1 MNMKIDYKNK
11 KLMSSEEMTQK
22 EIECKVESAKL
33 QLQSDILAT
42 KQSKFKAEA
51 ELEAAKHT
59 YPLDTPKII
68 ECQAEVEAY
77 TEGLAKLEA
86 LMTELF

>member
-1 MNMKIDYKNK
+1 MKIDYKNK
-11 KLMSSEEMTQK
+11 KLMSSEEMTEK
-22 EIECKVESAKL
+22 EVEFKVESAKL

-42 KQSKFKAEA
+42 KQSKAKAEA

-77 TEGLAKLEA
+77 AEGLEKLEA
-86 LMTELF
+86 LMKELF

>member
-1 MNMKIDYKNK
+1 MKIDYKNK

-22 EIECKVESAKL
+22 EVEFKVEETKL
-33 QLQSDILAT
+33 SLQSDILAT

-59 YPLDTPKII
+59 YPLNTPKII

>member
-1 MNMKIDYKNK
+1 MKIDYKNK

-22 EIECKVESAKL
+22 EIEYKVESAKL

-42 KQSKFKAEA
+42 KQSKAKAEA
-51 ELEAAKHT
+51 ELEATKHT
-59 YPLDTPKII
+59 YPLDTPRII
-68 ECQAEVEAY
+68 ECQIEVEAY
-77 TEGLAKLEA
+77 TEGLTKLEA

>member
-1 MNMKIDYKNK
+1 MKIDYKNR

-22 EIECKVESAKL
+22 EIEFKVESAKL

-42 KQSKFKAEA
+42 KQSKAKAES

-59 YPLDTPKII
+59 YPLDSQTII
-68 ECQAEVEAY
+68 KCQLEVEAY
-77 TEGLAKLEA
+77 TDGLNRLEE
-86 LMTELF
+86 LMKELF

>member
-1 MNMKIDYKNK
+1 
-11 KLMSSEEMTQK
+11 
-22 EIECKVESAKL
+22 V
-33 QLQSDILAT
+33 
-42 KQSKFKAEA
+42 
-51 ELEAAKHT
+51 AKHT

>member
-1 MNMKIDYKNK
+1 M
-11 KLMSSEEMTQK
+11 
-22 EIECKVESAKL
+22 

-42 KQSKFKAEA
+42 KVSKAKAEA

-77 TEGLAKLEA
+77 TEGLEKLEA
-86 LMTELF
+86 LMKELF

>member
-1 MNMKIDYKNK
+1 MKIDYKNK

-68 ECQAEVEAY
+68 ACQAEVEAY

>member
-1 MNMKIDYKNK
+1 MKIDYKNK
-11 KLMSSEEMTQK
+11 KLMSSEEMTEK
-22 EIECKVESAKL
+22 ELEYKVESAKL

-42 KQSKFKAEA
+42 KQSKAKAEA
-51 ELEAAKHT
+51 ELEAAKHS

-77 TEGLAKLEA
+77 AEGLVKLEA
-86 LMTELF
+86 LMAELF

>member
-1 MNMKIDYKNK
+1 M
-11 KLMSSEEMTQK
+11 
-22 EIECKVESAKL
+22 

-42 KQSKFKAEA
+42 KQSKFKAET
-51 ELEAAKHT
+51 ELEVAKHT

>member
-1 MNMKIDYKNK
+1 
-11 KLMSSEEMTQK
+11 MSSEEMTQK
-22 EIECKVESAKL
+22 EIEYKVESAKL

-51 ELEAAKHT
+51 ELEEAKHT
-59 YPLDTPKII
+59 YPLDTQTII
-68 ECQAEVEAY
+68 DCQAEVAAY
-77 TEGLAKLEA
+77 TEGLEKLEA

>member
-1 MNMKIDYKNK
+1 
-11 KLMSSEEMTQK
+11 MSSEEMTQK
-22 EIECKVESAKL
+22 EIEYKVESAKL

-42 KQSKFKAEA
+42 KQSKAKAEA

-59 YPLDTPKII
+59 YPLDTQTII
-68 ECQAEVEAY
+68 DCQDEVEAY
-77 TEGLAKLEA
+77 TKGLEKLEA

>member
-1 MNMKIDYKNK
+1 
-11 KLMSSEEMTQK
+11 MSSEEMTQK
-22 EIECKVESAKL
+22 EIEYKVESAKL

-42 KQSKFKAEA
+42 KVSKPKAEA
-51 ELEAAKHT
+51 ELEAAKYA

-68 ECQAEVEAY
+68 EYQAEVEAY
-77 TEGLAKLEA
+77 TEGLEKLEA